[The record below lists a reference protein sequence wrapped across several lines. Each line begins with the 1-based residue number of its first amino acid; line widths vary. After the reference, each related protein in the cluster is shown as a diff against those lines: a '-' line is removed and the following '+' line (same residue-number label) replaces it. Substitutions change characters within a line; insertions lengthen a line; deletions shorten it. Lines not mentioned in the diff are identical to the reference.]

1 MMLFADL
8 AIVQQVDPRVSRART
23 VPETQVGASHVL
35 PSGFGRIESAEMCGR
50 MLLILL
56 VIIGGRDRD

>member
-1 MMLFADL
+1 MLFVDL
-8 AIVQQVDPRVSRART
+8 AIVQRDDQRVSRART

-35 PSGFGRIESAEMCGR
+35 PSGFGRIESAETCGH
-50 MLLILL
+50 MMLILL